1 MAAEKEYLEFV
12 MEQLSL
18 AEDVRYRP
26 MMGEYVIYCRDRVI
40 GGIYDNRFLV
50 KPVPSALSMI
60 ENARMELPY
69 EGAKEMILVE
79 DMDDKV
85 FLKKLAESIAE
96 EVPAGRSKKK
106 KGR

>member
-60 ENARMELPY
+60 ENARMEIPY

-106 KGR
+106 KGM